1 MEPLETM
8 NLKEEIEE
16 DNSIDIEEIESILGL
31 EGKTK
36 EITELFSTKTPKNF
50 LEAISSITLSLIH
63 I

>member
-36 EITELFSTKTPKNF
+36 EISDLFMKNAMF
-50 LEAISSITLSLIH
+50 
-63 I
+63 